1 MPTIF
6 QFDWDEDKAR
16 ANFNKHAVSFK
27 QGEGVFRDPLA
38 LTIYDD
44 EHSEHEDRWI
54 TIGMPATHQYLV
66 VVHTFEENTPGEI
79 HVRIISARRAD
90 PHEVNDYQE
99 TPR

>member
-1 MPTIF
+1 MTTIF
-6 QFDWDEDKAR
+6 EFEWDENKAR

-44 EHSEHEDRWI
+44 EQSEDEDRWI
-54 TIGMPATHQYLV
+54 TIGMAAPHQYLV
-66 VVHTFEENTPGEI
+66 VVHTFAEKSPGSI
-79 HVRIISARRAD
+79 HVRILSTRGAD
-90 PHEVNDYQE
+90 PDEIKDYQE